1 MKQRKPRLDHNRIP
15 YAVVSVDKLIEI
27 AERIVALE
35 SEVAKLRALSN
46 TVESQ
51 IIECIVPHISSF
63 QDGKIFVRAEGED
76 GKIHRA
82 EVVTIGKIEEDPEY

>member
-27 AERIVALE
+27 AERIVSLE

-51 IIECIVPHISSF
+51 IIEY
-63 QDGKIFVRAEGED
+63 
-76 GKIHRA
+76 
-82 EVVTIGKIEEDPEY
+82 PEY